1 MSILIGPTALATP
14 PILTLLLKDLVL
26 AREAV
31 VVPSAKAMLFDTN
44 PLRDDD
50 DDGVDEIESKE
61 VDGEGAVICNLA
73 GA

>member
-1 MSILIGPTALATP
+1 MGPTAFATP
-14 PILTLLLKDLVL
+14 PVLRLLFMELVL

-31 VVPSAKAMLFDTN
+31 VVPSAKAMLFETN

-50 DDGVDEIESKE
+50 EEEIEGPE
-61 VDGEGAVICNLA
+61 LEDEGAVICNLA

>member
-1 MSILIGPTALATP
+1 MLRLS
-14 PILTLLLKDLVL
+14 LLLDAVP

-44 PLRDDD
+44 PLRDDAVGIESEA
-50 DDGVDEIESKE
+50 DDG
-61 VDGEGAVICNLA
+61 GAAIMCNFA